1 MRLGLGGSR
10 GPKATTQVRRFR
22 PRTAEAADVSAFDGA
37 RRSITSGQSA
47 VLALTL
53 FAVGVGLATE
63 TAATWRWLHVIFFTG
78 FSLVILLRLA
88 AVLLPRRR
96 RPWTPLPDEALP
108 RYTILAPLYQEA
120 GVIEELVAALDR
132 IDYPRDR
139 LQALIVLEADDW
151 DTRAAF
157 EQLTPPPFI
166 QLLIAPPGRPRTKPR
181 ACNIA
186 LEQATGEF
194 LVIYDA
200 EDHPE
205 PLQLREAAARF
216 AAGEARLACLQA
228 PLRVYPRSAFLP
240 RQFGLEYAVQF
251 EVILPAL
258 ARLGLP
264 FPLGGTSNHFR
275 VETLRAVGGWDA
287 FNVTEDADL
296 GFRLARAGATLG
308 MLETPTWEPPPKS
321 FFVWLPQRTRWIK
334 GFGQTIGVHTRRP
347 FAAGFRALASLFVTV
362 GVAVTSAVL
371 HAPVMAWVAAK
382 LAVAAAGWRPPAI
395 GAPDAAL
402 LLCGWV
408 VALLAMMVGAA
419 RAGLPLRQ
427 RDLALAPLYWPLLSV
442 AAMHAL
448 WQLAKRPYHWDK
460 TPHEAQTRRAA
471 A

>member
-1 MRLGLGGSR
+1 MGLGLGGSR
-10 GPKATTQVRRFR
+10 KPKATTHVRRFR
-22 PRTAEAADVSAFDGA
+22 PRTAEAIDASAFEGA
-37 RRSITSGQSA
+37 RQSITSGQSA
-47 VLALTL
+47 VLALTV
-53 FAVGVGLATE
+53 FAVAVGLATE

-78 FSLVILLRLA
+78 FALVILLRLTA
-88 AVLLPRRR
+88 ILLPPRRL
-96 RPWTPLPDEALP
+96 PWWPVADEDLP

-120 GVIEELVAALDR
+120 DVLEELIAAIDR

-139 LQALIVLEADDW
+139 LQVLIVLEADDW
-151 DTRAAF
+151 ETRAVF
-157 EQLTPPPFI
+157 ERLSPPPYV
-166 QLLIAPPGRPRTKPR
+166 QLLVAPPGRPRTKPR

-205 PLQLREAAARF
+205 PMQLREAAARF
-216 AAGEARLACLQA
+216 ANGDPALACLQA
-228 PLRVYPRSAFLP
+228 PLRVYPREDFLP

-251 EVILPAL
+251 EVVLPAL
-258 ARLGLP
+258 ARLRLP

-275 VETLRAVGGWDA
+275 VETLRTVGGWDA

-296 GFRLARAGATLG
+296 GFRLARAGARLG
-308 MLETPTWEPPPKS
+308 MLQTPTWEPPPES
-321 FFVWLPQRTRWIK
+321 LRVWLPQRTRWIK

-347 FAAGFRALASLFVTV
+347 LAAGLPALASLFATV
-362 GVAVTSAVL
+362 GVAVASAVL
-371 HAPVMAWVAAK
+371 HAPVMAWMASELV
-382 LAVAAAGWRPPAI
+382 LATVEWRPPAI

-402 LLCGWV
+402 LLCGWI
-408 VALLAMMVGAA
+408 VALLAMIVGAA

-427 RDLALAPLYWPLLSV
+427 RDLLLAPLYWPLLSV

>member
-1 MRLGLGGSR
+1 MGLGLGGSR
-10 GPKATTQVRRFR
+10 RPKAATRVRRFR
-22 PRTAEAADVSAFDGA
+22 PRTAEPGDAAGFEGA
-37 RRSITSGQSA
+37 RQSITSGQSA
-47 VLALTL
+47 VLALAV
-53 FAVGVGLATE
+53 FAVVVGLVTE
-63 TAATWRWLHVIFFTG
+63 AAATWRWLRLIFFAAFG
-78 FSLVILLRLA
+78 LVTFLRLI
-88 AVLLPRRR
+88 AVLLPPRHL
-96 RPWTPLPDEALP
+96 PWWPVADEELP

-120 GVIEELVAALDR
+120 DVLAELIAALDR
-132 IDYPRDR
+132 IDYPRQR

-151 DTRAAF
+151 ETRAAF
-157 EQLTPPPFI
+157 ERLSPPPFV
-166 QLLIAPPGRPRTKPR
+166 QLLVVPPGRPRTKPR
-181 ACNIA
+181 ACNVA

-205 PLQLREAAARF
+205 PMQLREAAARF
-216 AAGEARLACLQA
+216 ANGDPALACLQA
-228 PLRVYPRSAFLP
+228 PLRVYPREDFLP

-258 ARLGLP
+258 ARLRLP

-296 GFRLARAGATLG
+296 GFRLARAGARLG
-308 MLETPTWEPPPKS
+308 MLQTPTWEPPPEN

-347 FAAGFRALASLFVTV
+347 FAAGFPALVALFATV
-362 GVAVTSAVL
+362 GVAVASAVL
-371 HAPVMAWVAAK
+371 HAPAMAWMAQKLVVAA
-382 LAVAAAGWRPPAI
+382 LEWRAPAF

-402 LLCGWV
+402 LLCGWI
-408 VALLAMMVGAA
+408 VALLAMIVGAA

-427 RDLALAPLYWPLLSV
+427 RDLLLAPLYWPLLSV

-460 TPHEAQTRRAA
+460 TPHAAQTRRATA
-471 A
+471 